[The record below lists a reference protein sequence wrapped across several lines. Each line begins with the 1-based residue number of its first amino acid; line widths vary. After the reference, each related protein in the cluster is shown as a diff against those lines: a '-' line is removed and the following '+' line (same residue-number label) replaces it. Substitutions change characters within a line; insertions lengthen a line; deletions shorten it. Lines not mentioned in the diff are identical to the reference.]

1 MSENTL
7 TILIVATVSVW
18 AVIETRIEV
27 KFGIKQWPGRII
39 LGLGCA
45 AIFLFYGWL
54 YNFYNHAHM

>member
-7 TILIVATVSVW
+7 TMLLIATVGVW
-18 AVIETRIEV
+18 TIIETRIEV
-27 KFGIKQWPGRII
+27 KFGINRSAGRLI

-54 YNFYNHAHM
+54 YNFYNHAPI